1 MDKKAHIL
9 VVDDEEYICTIVRN
23 MLSDTEGYCVNTCS
37 DPAQALEAIK
47 AERVDLVLTDMV
59 MGKYS
64 GMDIIKACHEHQPDA
79 IVIVMTGHPTVE
91 SAVAVMKLGAYDYLL
106 KPFKLEVLRI
116 SVSRGLEKLFLQ
128 RENVNLK
135 NTISLYQIS
144 EAMGSTIH
152 LDSLLKLVLDLVI
165 SEFQACLATIELL
178 DTTSGELKLRAFY
191 GDWKDIAEVPL
202 LVGKHSANAGVIES
216 GRPQIV
222 SDLKLEGGCGRGLG
236 NSNEATGVCMP
247 LYVKSKVVGTLN
259 IVRCGTLR
267 PFTTGDL
274 YSLSIIA
281 SKAASAIESSMLYD
295 ELEKAY
301 VSTITALANAVEARD
316 HYTRGHTERVT
327 KLAEKIAEALGWS
340 DDELKWLK
348 IGATLHDIGKIGV
361 PDSILNKPG
370 PLTSDEVEVMRRHPE
385 LGCKML
391 ADVPFLEPILPY
403 VLHHHERWDGTGYP
417 EGLAGT
423 EIPIQGRLLAI
434 ADTVDAILSNRP
446 YRPANVPEK
455 AIEELNLYRGIQFD
469 PELAD
474 VFITLWEAG
483 RIDLDE
489 LYSLEKSPAAIA

>member
-1 MDKKAHIL
+1 
-9 VVDDEEYICTIVRN
+9 
-23 MLSDTEGYCVNTCS
+23 
-37 DPAQALEAIK
+37 
-47 AERVDLVLTDMV
+47 
-59 MGKYS
+59 
-64 GMDIIKACHEHQPDA
+64 
-79 IVIVMTGHPTVE
+79 
-91 SAVAVMKLGAYDYLL
+91 
-106 KPFKLEVLRI
+106 
-116 SVSRGLEKLFLQ
+116 
-128 RENVNLK
+128 
-135 NTISLYQIS
+135 
-144 EAMGSTIH
+144 
-152 LDSLLKLVLDLVI
+152 
-165 SEFQACLATIELL
+165 
-178 DTTSGELKLRAFY
+178 
-191 GDWKDIAEVPL
+191 
-202 LVGKHSANAGVIES
+202 
-216 GRPQIV
+216 
-222 SDLKLEGGCGRGLG
+222 
-236 NSNEATGVCMP
+236 
-247 LYVKSKVVGTLN
+247 
-259 IVRCGTLR
+259 
-267 PFTTGDL
+267 
-274 YSLSIIA
+274 
-281 SKAASAIESSMLYD
+281 
-295 ELEKAY
+295 